1 MAEAR
6 KLKDKAAEL
15 AARGKLEK
23 AADVYREL
31 VRMDPRDVGS
41 LQRLAET
48 LRRAGAIAE
57 AIGVYRDVA
66 ERYARDGLLL
76 KAIAIEKTVL
86 ELDPANAVTQAA
98 LASLSAR
105 HRTAPRAAQLP
116 RPPAQTLSPQ
126 TLSDASTALDV
137 IVAAAEQGVAEGAG
151 DALELLDLACVEL
164 PETWIPEPVA
174 PAPAADAANAAAL
187 PRYPIF
193 SDLAPDAFVALSRGL
208 ALRRV
213 PRGEPVIREGETG
226 TSFFVVASGRVAV
239 TTRDDRGV
247 AVVVARLGEGEF
259 FGEMALLSG
268 APRAATV
275 TAEEPCELLEL
286 GARVLADVARQ
297 HPQLATTL
305 RRFCRQRLLANAVA
319 TSPLFRPLSRE
330 DRRALLARFRT
341 REVAAGDAV
350 VREGEAADGMYVAL
364 EGTFDVVTRHG
375 GAPAAVAELH
385 AGDVFGEMSCLR
397 KRPASAS
404 VVARRAG
411 LVLRL
416 PREDFD
422 ALASAYPQLLALVAE
437 LAEERG
443 DTLDAIRSGRALY
456 TPDGL
461 VLI

>member
-31 VRMDPRDVGS
+31 VRLDPRDVAS
-41 LQRLAET
+41 RQRLAET

-86 ELDPANAVTQAA
+86 ELDPANAETQAA
-98 LASLSAR
+98 LASLAAR
-105 HRTAPRAAQLP
+105 HPSASRPAPP
-116 RPPAQTLSPQ
+116 RPSSQAHAPQ
-126 TLSDASTALDV
+126 TLSDASTPLDA

-151 DALELLDLACVEL
+151 DGLELPDLAPIEL
-164 PETWIPEPVA
+164 PETWVPEPVA
-174 PAPAADAANAAAL
+174 PAATAEATHVAAL
-187 PRYPIF
+187 PRFPIF

-208 ALRRV
+208 ALCRV
-213 PRGEPVIREGETG
+213 PRGETVIREGETG

-268 APRAATV
+268 APRVATV

-286 GARVLADVARQ
+286 CAGVLATVARQ

-341 REVAAGDAV
+341 REVAAGEAV

-364 EGTFDVVTRHG
+364 GGTFDVVTRRG

-422 ALASAYPQLLALVAE
+422 ALASAYPQLLELVAE

-443 DTLDAIRSGRALY
+443 GSLDAIRSGRAVY